1 MHQDKSVYT
10 ETIRCESYSKRA
22 QFPHAPL
29 ACTAQIQE
37 LKNMFE
43 NASLLTGS
51 NACSALS
58 YPRLLYLAV
67 RAIVSFVVPINVAEN

>member
-1 MHQDKSVYT
+1 
-10 ETIRCESYSKRA
+10 
-22 QFPHAPL
+22 
-29 ACTAQIQE
+29 
-37 LKNMFE
+37 MFE